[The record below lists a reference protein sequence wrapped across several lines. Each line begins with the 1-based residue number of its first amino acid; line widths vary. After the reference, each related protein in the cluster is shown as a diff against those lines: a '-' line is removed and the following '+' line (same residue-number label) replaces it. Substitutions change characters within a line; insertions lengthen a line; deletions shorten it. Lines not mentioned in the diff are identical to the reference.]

1 LEPGANA
8 LDHLI
13 HHLTD
18 FVGHGAVRSAT
29 RLFAL
34 SHRLVVL
41 AAFVST
47 VLLATPEHVGD
58 GRLHVQLLDVGQG
71 DAVIAVSPTG
81 RLALIDGGPAD
92 ASAHLRA
99 KLGELIKMPKGHKGA
114 RAIEVVVVTQAAAV
128 HFGAL
133 GALLRESP
141 PKTLVIPR
149 DGPKALAELAADLKE
164 KGTVV
169 TEAQDVALS
178 VDLGGDST
186 VEVLGAGGALA
197 ARLSYGQTAL
207 WVMGDSPALEAKVE
221 TSANAQAT
229 ELMATGHGSGNAS
242 ASAFVKMVRPDAVV
256 VAVGAGNG
264 AGLPDRSALERLG
277 ADGARVFRTDLDGDL
292 TGESDGVHLTL
303 TPSKMTAGSG
313 AETFSFPP
321 VAPKPTP
328 RKGKR

>member
-1 LEPGANA
+1 M
-8 LDHLI
+8 
-13 HHLTD
+13 
-18 FVGHGAVRSAT
+18 
-29 RLFAL
+29 
-34 SHRLVVL
+34 VL

-58 GRLHVQLLDVGQG
+58 GRLHVQLLDVGHG

-92 ASAHLRA
+92 ASAHLRT
-99 KLGELIKMPKGHKGA
+99 KLGELIKVPKGHKGA
-114 RAIEVVVVTQAAAV
+114 RAIEVVVVTQAAPE

-149 DGPKALAELAADLKE
+149 DGPKALAELASDLKE

-178 VDLGGDST
+178 VDLGGDSS

-197 ARLSYGQTAL
+197 ARLSYGQTSI
-207 WVMGDSPALEAKVE
+207 WVMGDSPQLEPKVE

-229 ELMATGHGSGNAS
+229 VLMATGHGSADSS
-242 ASAFVKMVRPDAVV
+242 AGGFVKMVRPDAVV
-256 VAVGAGNG
+256 VSVGAGNG
-264 AGLPDRSALERLG
+264 LGLPDRAALERLA
-277 ADGARVFRTDLDGDL
+277 ADGAHVFRTDLDGDL
-292 TGESDGVHLTL
+292 TGESDGTHLTL
-303 TPSKMTAGSG
+303 TPNKAIAGAA
-313 AETFSFPP
+313 AETFTFPP
-321 VAPKPTP
+321 PPQKPNPP